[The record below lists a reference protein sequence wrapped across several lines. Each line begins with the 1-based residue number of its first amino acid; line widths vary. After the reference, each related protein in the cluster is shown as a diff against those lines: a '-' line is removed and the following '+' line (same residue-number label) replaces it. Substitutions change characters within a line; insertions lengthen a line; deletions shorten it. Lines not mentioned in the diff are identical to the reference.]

1 LNEHLYY
8 FDIKMSR
15 IGLYD
20 ATEAS

>member
-1 LNEHLYY
+1 
-8 FDIKMSR
+8 MSR